1 MNSPL
6 ACSRPQSY
14 YLGLALLLLVPVR
27 LYGLSEGALPDFDS
41 VRNWQIVQEVATGN
55 LRHLFRHG
63 SPLFMLLYAPVAW
76 VTSDYRVFLVL
87 NALLALA
94 AVGLLAAFVTRET
107 RLPGWQTGLLTLLM
121 GTATFLTYGG
131 RDFTM
136 SAGSLLCFAGLL
148 AAYYQRLRQPGSP
161 TLYRATVW
169 LLLGLSFNYKF
180 LLTLPILAVLEWYQA
195 DGLLLQRGH
204 WWRVGLLLAA
214 PFVVLSTVGW
224 LVGLRWYAWLGVFY
238 SVLFPGAA
246 NAAGRT
252 ATLHLDLLY
261 YFRFLLDF
269 ESWLVWMGLLGPL
282 VLLGRQ
288 WQTGRLGRGRP
299 LPFELYLAAWG
310 WCLLAGMSLLL
321 KAPRGLLWAYGLWYA
336 LGLLLLA
343 RPWRGRQL
351 PAPALAALLLAAL
364 AGNLYRLQREVY
376 AYARPTS
383 YPAVAA
389 WLAAHHGGGPVAST
403 VGLALAP
410 FHTDTVRSVVDEKRL
425 PMLARQGYRYVLLDA
440 YWRVTNVQQFDSL
453 RRQKPLAAWPEP
465 ALTSPLLFLEH
476 SEYTGLSYQQ
486 TLHLQQQARQD
497 SAQLRVYEVGNEHM
511 QFRHDVVPKP
521 EFAGLLFQRFTPKLS
536 RRRW

>member
-6 ACSRPQSY
+6 ALSRPQSY

-27 LYGLSEGALPDFDS
+27 LYGLTEGALPDFDS
-41 VRNWQIVQEVATGN
+41 VRNWQIVQEVAAGD

-76 VTSDYRVFLVL
+76 LTSDYRIFLVI
-87 NALLALA
+87 NAMLALV
-94 AVGLLAAFVTRET
+94 AVGLLAAFIARET

-136 SAGSLLCFAGLL
+136 SAGSLLCFAALL
-148 AAYYQRLRQPGSP
+148 AAYYQRFRQPSST
-161 TLYRATVW
+161 TLYRAAIW
-169 LLLGLSFNYKF
+169 LMLGLSFNYKF
-180 LLTLPILAVLEWYQA
+180 LLTLPILAVLEWWRA

-214 PFVVLSTVGW
+214 PFVVLSAVGW
-224 LVGLRWYAWLGVFY
+224 LAGLRWYAWVGVY
-238 SVLFPGAA
+238 YNVLFPGAA
-246 NAAGRT
+246 NAAGRN

-261 YFRFLLDF
+261 YLRFLLDF
-269 ESWLVWMGLLGPL
+269 ESWLVWVGLLGPL
-282 VLLGRQ
+282 ALLGQQ
-288 WQTGRLGRGRP
+288 WRAGHLRRGQQ
-299 LPFELYLAAWG
+299 LLLELYLAIWG

-336 LGLLLLA
+336 LGLLMLA
-343 RPWRGRQL
+343 RPWRGRRL
-351 PAPALAALLLAAL
+351 PAPALALLVLLAL

-389 WLAAHHGGGPVAST
+389 WLAAHGGGPVVST
-403 VGLALAP
+403 VGLAMTP
-410 FHTDTVRSVVDEKRL
+410 FHADTVRSIVGEEAL
-425 PMLARQGYRYVLLDA
+425 PALAHQGYRYVLLDA
-440 YWRVTNVQQFDSL
+440 YWRVTNVQQFNSL
-453 RRQKPLAAWPEP
+453 RQRPPLAAWPEP
-465 ALTSPLLFLEH
+465 SLTSPLLFLEH

-497 SAQLRVYEVGNEHM
+497 TVQLRVYEISEYV
-511 QFRHDVVPKP
+511 QLRHDVGP
-521 EFAGLLFQRFTPKLS
+521 GLDPA
-536 RRRW
+536 RR